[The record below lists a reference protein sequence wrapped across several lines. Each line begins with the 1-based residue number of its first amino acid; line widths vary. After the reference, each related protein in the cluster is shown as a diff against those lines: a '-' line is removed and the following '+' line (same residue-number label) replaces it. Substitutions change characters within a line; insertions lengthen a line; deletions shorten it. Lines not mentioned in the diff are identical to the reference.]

1 MDQNYDNDNI
11 IIFVKSAS
19 TLILFL
25 IILFTANLPFKSK
38 TFREN
43 KPLVSISQAFSGGL
57 FLSVALLH
65 LLPESQDKYETSQ
78 SNGEMP
84 KKELFPFPFLITIL
98 SFALILFIEKIVTNH
113 KHQHQ
118 DHVDVQPTQNIELLR
133 SDESIC
139 CSQIGACCNQVESQA
154 QEDVLRNAISS
165 QVKMAQRVGFNEIK
179 NKTKIK
185 KANKS
190 SNITPYLLQLAVGI
204 HAIFEG
210 LAIGIESNLSR
221 CIGIALAVFCH
232 KWAEGLTLG
241 LAFKKAKINHSK
253 AKKLIFLQALMNPL
267 GISIGWILS
276 SNKLIIVS
284 IFYAISAGTFLYIS
298 TIEVIVEEF
307 NVARYKLFK
316 FLAFLIAIG
325 FISSIWLL
333 EQIDF

>member
-1 MDQNYDNDNI
+1 MNQNYDNDTI

-19 TLILFL
+19 MLMLFL
-25 IILFTANLPFKSK
+25 IILFTGNLPYKSK

-43 KPLVSISQAFSGGL
+43 KPLLSISQAFSGGL

-65 LLPESQDKYETSQ
+65 LLPESQEKYEQ
-78 SNGEMP
+78 SLNFDQNSE
-84 KKELFPFPFLITIL
+84 KEIFPFPFLITIL

-113 KHQHQ
+113 KHQHS
-118 DHVDVQPTQNIELLR
+118 DHIDVQPSQNVEFIMK
-133 SDESIC
+133 SDESVC

-154 QEDVLRNAISS
+154 QEDLLRKAISS
-165 QVKMAQRVGFNEIK
+165 QVKMAQRVGFNEIQKKTK
-179 NKTKIK
+179 NK
-185 KANKS
+185 KAKS
-190 SNITPYLLQLAVGI
+190 SNLTPYLLQLAVGI

-241 LAFKKAKINHSK
+241 LTFKKAKVPHSK
-253 AKKLIFLQALMNPL
+253 AKKLIVLQALMNPL

-276 SNKLIIVS
+276 SNRVIIVS

-307 NVARYKLFK
+307 NVARYKLLK